1 MCIIW
6 LHEFKDNTC
15 ARDAGQPSVT
25 GLAGALSMERE
36 ESFCSHGN
44 TAALSRV
51 VTLLFNWIWVWIVC
65 SLVES
70 SKRPDIYKFM
80 NEDNNN
86 VINLNVKASRKTEMI
101 GLLSHYLLLPIV
113 DLVTEDSSWVD
124 HLSSILW
131 LVGLK

>member
-25 GLAGALSMERE
+25 ELAGALSMERE
-36 ESFCSHGN
+36 ESLCSHGN

-70 SKRPDIYKFM
+70 SKRPNIYICIS
-80 NEDNNN
+80 ENNIN
-86 VINLNVKASRKTEMI
+86 VINSWEIKSYILNYVKLI
-101 GLLSHYLLLPIV
+101 INFPY
-113 DLVTEDSSWVD
+113 
-124 HLSSILW
+124 
-131 LVGLK
+131 